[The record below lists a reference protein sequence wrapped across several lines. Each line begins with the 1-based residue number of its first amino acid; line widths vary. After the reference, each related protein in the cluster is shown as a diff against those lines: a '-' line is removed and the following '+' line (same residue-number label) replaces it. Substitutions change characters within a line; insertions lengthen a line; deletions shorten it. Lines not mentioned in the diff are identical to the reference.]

1 MELLLWQLT
10 HFSTQLVTTITLVGI
25 LIQLVGLA
33 LCLWFYFTRKP
44 PKTLSAPYPGVT
56 LVTTP
61 QYDTRANTFGS
72 ATKALGNNADIATLL
87 MYYAVIAPVK
97 NAAWG
102 HSLGLWK
109 KEFQSFGPGAWD
121 IIYNFLADDLAF
133 PYVYKK

>member
-56 LVTTP
+56 LVKP
-61 QYDTRANTFGS
+61 CF
-72 ATKALGNNADIATLL
+72 KAEDNEQENFASHFRQD
-87 MYYAVIAPVK
+87 Y
-97 NAAWG
+97 
-102 HSLGLWK
+102 
-109 KEFQSFGPGAWD
+109 PGAIEILFVVSRETD
-121 IIYNFLADDLAF
+121 PVVPIVRDYIAKNPKVDA
-133 PYVYKK
+133 